1 MSGSERAAAGVRP
14 QRPERR
20 ERADLRLLCVVGPMW
35 LGQALVL
42 LARPGPG
49 AAAAGL
55 AAGVGLIAVA
65 TLVGLRGTGGR
76 RRPGASR
83 TAVAGLVVA
92 GAGLGLAVG
101 SVHLSRLQAG
111 PLARA
116 AVGEEVVRATVQV
129 TGDPRMHVPASDG
142 GRQPAPTWS
151 VPARLTAMAVRSR
164 STSARVPV
172 LLRGAA
178 VQHLRYG
185 AVVALVGRAEPAWA
199 AAEHALVLRVLGQPQ
214 ERSPPGPIARITTA
228 IRADFRAACAG
239 LPADAGALLLGL
251 AVGDES
257 TLPVSLDEAM
267 VRAGLAHLTAVSGS
281 NTSLVAGLAL
291 GLVAALGLGWRS
303 RILVAGLALAGYVA
317 LVRPQPSVL
326 RAAAM
331 GVVALVALGVG
342 GRRRGAP
349 ALLAAVLVL
358 LVVLPQM
365 AVSLGFALS
374 AAATAG
380 LLLVGPGLVHRLGC
394 WRTTRWL
401 PEPLRAALAVAAAAH
416 LATLPLALLM
426 GNGASLV
433 ALPAN
438 VVVTPLV
445 PVATVLGLAAALLA
459 PIVPPVA
466 AVLAHVAAPATALIA
481 VVARTGAAM
490 PGGVIPIPGGAG
502 PALAAAGLLAAG
514 ALLAVRGWRP
524 WRDRRVQVGLAVG
537 LGLVVLARGARD
549 ARWPPPDWLVLA
561 CDVGQGDGLLIRS
574 PGAAHALLVDAGP
587 DPGAIGDCLSDAGV
601 TSATV
606 LLSHFHADHVDGLPG
621 VVAAAQVGMI
631 LTTPVL
637 EPPEG
642 VGLVLTTA
650 RSAGIAVRAVRAGDR
665 LQAAGLDLQVLWPAR
680 EIDESPAN
688 NGSVVSLVTVP
699 GARPLRVL
707 VTGDV
712 EPEAQAAVMGRPSPV
727 ADVVKV
733 PHHGSRYQ
741 HPGFA
746 AWSGAGTA
754 LVSVGAGN
762 DYGHPSATTLAQ
774 YAAAGVVGRSDEQGA
789 LAVSVDAGRPR
800 LWVQR

>member
-1 MSGSERAAAGVRP
+1 MV
-14 QRPERR
+14 
-20 ERADLRLLCVVGPMW
+20 
-35 LGQALVL
+35 LG
-42 LARPGPG
+42 
-49 AAAAGL
+49 
-55 AAGVGLIAVA
+55 
-65 TLVGLRGTGGR
+65 TLVGLRGTRGR
-76 RRPGASR
+76 RCPGAGRS
-83 TAVAGLVVA
+83 VVVGLVVA
-92 GAGLGLAVG
+92 GAGLGMAVG

-116 AVGEEVVRATVQV
+116 AAGEEVVRATVQV
-129 TGDPRMHVPASDG
+129 TGDPRMHLPASDG
-142 GRQPAPTWS
+142 GREPTPTWS
-151 VPARLTAMAVRSR
+151 VPARLTTMTARGS
-164 STSARVPV
+164 STRVRVPV
-172 LLRGAA
+172 LLRGTA

-185 AVVALVGRAEPAWA
+185 AELELVGRAQRAWA
-199 AAEHALVLRVLGQPQ
+199 PAEHALVLRVLGHPV
-214 ERSPPGPIARITTA
+214 ERAPPGPVARITTA

-267 VRAGLAHLTAVSGS
+267 LRAGLSHLTAVSGS

-331 GVVALVALGVG
+331 GAVALVALGVG

-380 LLLVGPGLVHRLGC
+380 LLLIGPGLAERLGC
-394 WRTTRWL
+394 WRATRWV

-416 LATLPLALLM
+416 MATLPLALLM

-445 PVATVLGLAAALLA
+445 PVATVLGLAAALLG
-459 PIVPPVA
+459 PIAPPVA

-481 VVARTGAAM
+481 AIARAGAAV
-490 PGGVIPIPGGAG
+490 PGGVLPIPGGAG
-502 PALAAAGLLAAG
+502 PALAAAGLLVG
-514 ALLAVRGWRP
+514 AVLLAGRGWRP
-524 WRDRRVQVGLAVG
+524 WRDRRVQLGLAVV
-537 LGLVVLARGARD
+537 LALMVLARGVRD
-549 ARWPPPDWLVLA
+549 ARWPPPDWLILA
-561 CDVGQGDGLLIRS
+561 CDVGQGDGMLIRS
-574 PGAAHALLVDAGP
+574 PGVAHALLVDAGP
-587 DPGAIGDCLSDAGV
+587 DRAAIGGCLRDAGV
-601 TSATV
+601 TSVTV
-606 LLSHFHADHVDGLPG
+606 LLSHFHADHVDGLRG
-621 VVAAAQVGMI
+621 VVDAAQVGMI

-642 VGLVLTTA
+642 VGMVLATA
-650 RSAGIAVRAVRAGDR
+650 RSAGIAVRAVRAGDHLR
-665 LQAAGLDLQVLWPAR
+665 AAGLDLQVLWPAR
-680 EIDESPAN
+680 EIDASPAN

-699 GARPLRVL
+699 GEQPLRVL

-733 PHHGSRYQ
+733 PHHGSRHQ
-741 HPGFA
+741 DPGFA
-746 AWSGAGTA
+746 AWSGAGIA

-762 DYGHPSATTLAQ
+762 DYGHPSAATLAQ
-774 YAAAGVVGRSDEQGA
+774 YAAAGAVGRSDEQGA
-789 LAVSVDAGRPR
+789 LAVTVVAGRPR